1 MMTGMKRFRVQV
13 VEKRVFWQEVEVDA
27 KTWEEAEQLA
37 IEAFE
42 CDWSNSEC
50 EDITVTRLREDG
62 QDVVTEETRK
72 EKNNRRTEP

>member
-1 MMTGMKRFRVQV
+1 MTGTKSFRVQV
-13 VEKRVFWQEVEVDA
+13 AETRVFWQVVEVNA
-27 KTWEEAEQLA
+27 QTWEEAEQLA

-50 EDITVTRLREDG
+50 EDITATRLREDG

-72 EKNNRRTEP
+72 KKTNRRTEP